1 MDIFESDAFAVR
13 RLTQAINEI
22 KFVPGRIGQLGLF
35 ETQSVDTTI
44 IQVEKKGDILILVP
58 PTPRGGPGT
67 TVDIAKR
74 DLRPL
79 NVPHF
84 EINDAIYAE
93 SIQNVRAFGQ
103 EQALE
108 TMVGKVAEKQVIH
121 VNSMS
126 ATEEYARMGAVKG
139 IVTYAD
145 SSTLNLFTEFG
156 VVQESEIDFA
166 LTAASPAEGALRN
179 KCASVTRAMQ
189 GILDGLPFTGIWA
202 FCGDNFF
209 DALLAHKEVRDS
221 YKGWNQAQIL
231 RESYIGPNRMS
242 YGIFEFGGI
251 VWENYR
257 GARRRD
263 LVHRQRQGSSVPGRL
278 ARSVQDGLCPGR
290 LRGHCQHHGPAAL
303 YQAVPDAEQQ
313 GPQPR
318 HPDERLAVL
327 LASEGAAEGQEGLT
341 GKRGECARPGLPGR
355 VAGHCG

>member
-1 MDIFESDAFAVR
+1 MADIFESDAFSVR
-13 RLTQAINEI
+13 RLTDAINEI
-22 KFVPGRIGQLGLF
+22 KFVPGRIGELGLF
-35 ETQSVDTTI
+35 DTQSVDTTI
-44 IQVEKKGDILILVP
+44 IQVEKKGDVLVLVA
-58 PTPRGGPGT
+58 PTPRGGPGI
-67 TVDIAKR
+67 TVDAAKR

-108 TMVGKVAEKQVIH
+108 TMVGKVVEKQRVH
-121 VNSMS
+121 VNSMA
-126 ATEEYARMGAVKG
+126 ATEEHARMGAVKG

-156 VVQESEIDFA
+156 VVQEVEVDFA
-166 LTAASPAEGALRN
+166 LTAANPAEGVLRG
-179 KCASVTRAMQ
+179 KCAAITRSMQ

-202 FCGDNFF
+202 FCGDNYF

-231 RESYIGPNRMS
+231 RESYIGPNRLS

-257 GARRRD
+257 GAVGGTSFID
-263 LVHRQRQGSSVPGRL
+263 SDKVHLFPIGS
-278 ARSVQDGLCPGR
+278 
-290 LRGHCQHHGPAAL
+290 
-303 YQAVPDAEQQ
+303 
-313 GPQPR
+313 
-318 HPDERLAVL
+318 
-327 LASEGAAEGQEGLT
+327 
-341 GKRGECARPGLPGR
+341 PGLFKTVYAPADYEDTVNTMGQRLYSRQYQMQNSKGR
-355 VAGHCG
+355 NLDTQMNALQYCTRPKALLKGKKA